1 MPGPVDLKV
10 TPTADHKVRIKWKH
24 PVKEVTHTQV
34 DYKLV
39 CILSNESK
47 ILVNFIL
54 FLKKFISKVYKTC
67 FQKINIV
74 LIRIHS

>member
-1 MPGPVDLKV
+1 MPGPVDLKF

-39 CILSNESK
+39 CIK
-47 ILVNFIL
+47 KFRIKL
-54 FLKKFISKVYKTC
+54 FLSYNTLNLK
-67 FQKINIV
+67 
-74 LIRIHS
+74 